1 SQDFLPASGPVDL
14 WQPATGV
21 GVRIDDGICTGQ
33 AISPFYDPMVA
44 KIIGY
49 GDDRETARTRLIAA
63 LKETVLFGTAN
74 NKDFLIQ
81 CLEKQRFIE
90 GAATTAFI
98 AEEFAEAEL
107 AVIQPS
113 VEDAAAAAVIDL
125 NLEYQR
131 HFASSTLSSHK
142 LKNWTMASGLVSRK
156 QYQFGENLFDLSIA
170 PVANSAD
177 SYLVACAES
186 QQQINIQ
193 LLTLDGNSASLSID
207 GSVQLATFKQRQQGQ
222 LYCSIAGRSAMFK
235 DLIILDGAVDDSA
248 GGGRVIA
255 PMHGLLL
262 EVLVKPG
269 EQVVKGQNLAVLEAM
284 KMHYEILAEV
294 DGTVEEVTAV
304 AGNQVAADEVLI
316 QINQQQEAS

>member
-1 SQDFLPASGPVDL
+1 
-14 WQPATGV
+14 
-21 GVRIDDGICTGQ
+21 
-33 AISPFYDPMVA
+33 
-44 KIIGY
+44 
-49 GDDRETARTRLIAA
+49 
-63 LKETVLFGTAN
+63 
-74 NKDFLIQ
+74 
-81 CLEKQRFIE
+81 
-90 GAATTAFI
+90 
-98 AEEFAEAEL
+98 
-107 AVIQPS
+107 
-113 VEDAAAAAVIDL
+113 
-125 NLEYQR
+125 
-131 HFASSTLSSHK
+131 
-142 LKNWTMASGLVSRK
+142 MASGLVSRK